1 MPDIDNGKSE
11 RESTSNSLKSDINEI
26 EQLVTLICTENMQVS
41 ERF

>member
-11 RESTSNSLKSDINEI
+11 RESTSKSLKSDINEI